1 MSSLADRLLHVFH
14 WPVAHPIRLLLP
26 GMVLLSLVAH
36 LLVAQ
41 LVKVAAPSRPGL
53 TPWPAKITIF
63 PGAAEQGSLLLA
75 ARDPSW
81 LEPGRFR
88 DRMLPPPKVERREVA
103 LRPELPPLLR
113 APRDEV
119 ADGWVPALPPVA
131 AKPLFVQR
139 GPRPA
144 PPALVPTTARFESGV
159 DEGVTEDVLARLRAA
174 APAEPP
180 SRATELLVVLA
191 PTGDVRHV
199 WLVRGSGDADLDL
212 AAQLAVQR
220 ARFAPGTA
228 LRRGILRIAWGPRE
242 AKP

>member
-1 MSSLADRLLHVFH
+1 MNTLADRLLNVFH
-14 WPVAHPIRLLLP
+14 WPVAHPIRVLLPAMVLVSLLL
-26 GMVLLSLVAH
+26 H
-36 LLVAQ
+36 FLVAQ
-41 LVKVAAPSRPGL
+41 LVKVAPPSRPAL
-53 TPWPAKITIF
+53 MPWPAEITIL
-63 PGAAEQGSLLLA
+63 PGDRESGMLLA

-88 DRMLPPPKVERREVA
+88 DRMLPPPKPVRRELA
-103 LRPELPPLLR
+103 MNPALPPLLR
-113 APRDEV
+113 APREMV
-119 ADGWVPALPPVA
+119 ATEWVPALPPVS

-144 PPALVPTTARFESGV
+144 PPVLVPTVARFESGA
-159 DEGVTEDVLARLRAA
+159 DGVTEDVLTRLRAA

-191 PTGDVRHV
+191 PAGDVRHV

-220 ARFAPGTA
+220 ARFAPASGP
-228 LRRGILRIAWGPRE
+228 RREVLRINWGPRE
-242 AKP
+242 VAP

>member
-1 MSSLADRLLHVFH
+1 MSALADRLLHVFH

-63 PGAAEQGSLLLA
+63 PGVGEEGSLLLA

-88 DRMLPPPKVERREVA
+88 DRMLPPPKVARRELA
-103 LRPELPPLLR
+103 LRPELPPLLP
-113 APRDEV
+113 APREAV
-119 ADGWVPALPPVA
+119 ADAWVAALPPVSVR
-131 AKPLFVQR
+131 PLFVER
-139 GPRPA
+139 GPQPS
-144 PPALVPTTARFESGV
+144 PPALVPTMARFESGA
-159 DEGVTEDVLARLRAA
+159 EGMTEEVLARLRAVS
-174 APAEPP
+174 PSEPP
-180 SRATELLVVLA
+180 SRATEMLVTLA

-220 ARFAPGTA
+220 ARFAPGA
-228 LRRGILRIAWGPRE
+228 GARSEVLRINWGPRE
-242 AKP
+242 AAP

>member
-1 MSSLADRLLHVFH
+1 MNTLADRLLHVFH

-26 GMVLLSLVAH
+26 GMVILSLLAH
-36 LLVAQ
+36 LLAAQ

-63 PGAAEQGSLLLA
+63 PGAGEEGSLLLA

-88 DRMLPPPKVERREVA
+88 DRMLPPPKPERRELA
-103 LRPELPPLLR
+103 LRPELPPLLP
-113 APRDEV
+113 APRDAV
-119 ADGWVPALPPVA
+119 ADAWVPALPPVA
-131 AKPLFVQR
+131 SKPLFVQR
-139 GPRPA
+139 GPRPS
-144 PPALVPTTARFESGV
+144 PPALVSTTARFESGT
-159 DEGVTEDVLARLRAA
+159 DGVTDDVLTRLRAA
-174 APAEPP
+174 APVEPP

-220 ARFAPGTA
+220 ARFAPGSGP
-228 LRRGILRIAWGPRE
+228 RRDVLRIAWGPRE